1 MTTTTPHPYLDPHE
15 NPAAALFRLLQLLPT
30 NMQETTAFDRNE
42 AKLAEAISYHAAQ
55 VHQIT
60 TAGMAALRPL
70 LPPAPNHANPV
81 HASLCRLVTH
91 ITNEAEV
98 TRQIADLYQGM
109 ANDFHEDNAGM
120 DGDGMTA
127 GFVAGKVRRAAAE
140 KARALMTDYGRHYY
154 YPLGRLMQLLPG
166 DITNAPR
173 LTPEQGRMCQ
183 AVSHFAG
190 QAAFVIWSG
199 LKAINDLQFIAS
211 KAAPLEPRPD
221 TSAFVAYLEA
231 ESAFMHANKNDYRD
245 AARNVATAT

>member
-1 MTTTTPHPYLDPHE
+1 LHE
-15 NPAAALFRLLQLLPT
+15 KYKHLILKGFYKNSFREIFNKVNHLCVLMQLPWHRIIYSQHSSDYAGRRSAALIGPT
-30 NMQETTAFDRNE
+30 
-42 AKLAEAISYHAAQ
+42 
-55 VHQIT
+55 
-60 TAGMAALRPL
+60 
-70 LPPAPNHANPV
+70 
-81 HASLCRLVTH
+81 
-91 ITNEAEV
+91 
-98 TRQIADLYQGM
+98 
-109 ANDFHEDNAGM
+109 DNAAM

-127 GFVAGKVRRAAAE
+127 VFVEGKVRRAAAE